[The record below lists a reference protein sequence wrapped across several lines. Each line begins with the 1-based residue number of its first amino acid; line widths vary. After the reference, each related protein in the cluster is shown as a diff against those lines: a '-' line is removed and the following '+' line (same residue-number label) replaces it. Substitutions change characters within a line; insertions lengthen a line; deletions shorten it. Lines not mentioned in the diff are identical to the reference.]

1 MKRIAAVAL
10 CSVITL
16 AGCGGEKAA
25 QEKISEQL
33 AEKGTTE
40 LLEEAAEDKYDPPA
54 DGRLTE
60 KQIELYL
67 KVREHEKKIAQVA
80 KKELQAHA
88 KEAEGK
94 EKSLAGIMDSFKAVG
109 SFADLMTA
117 DIRAARELGYN
128 TAEYSWIKERVLEA
142 SGAAMTQKIQQA
154 SNTMMDQAYAQTKK
168 QYDEATDE
176 TTKKM
181 LGEMLA
187 NYDQSKREMTTE
199 QDPTVQYNVQL
210 LSKHENALNAF
221 AAELSKFEDKEGQ
234 AEQGIKEF
242 QQNLDKAV
250 QESKQQSN

>member
-10 CSVITL
+10 CSILAL
-16 AGCGGEKAA
+16 AGCKGNEEAS
-25 QEKISEQL
+25 ISEEL

-40 LLEEAAEDKYDPPA
+40 LLEETSKDQYEPPA

-60 KQIELYL
+60 KQVEMYL
-67 KVREHEKKIAQVA
+67 KVREQEKKIAQVA

-94 EKSLAGIMDSFKAVG
+94 EKSLAGIVEGFKAAG

-117 DIRAARELGYN
+117 DIRAAKELGFN
-128 TAEYSWIKERVLEA
+128 TAEYQWVKEQVLAA
-142 SGAAMTQKIQQA
+142 SGAAMTQKLQQA
-154 SNTMMDQAYAQTKK
+154 STTMMDQAYEQTKK

-187 NYDQSKREMTTE
+187 GYEKSRQEMKVDH
-199 QDPTVQYNVQL
+199 DPAVTYNMQL
-210 LSKHENALNAF
+210 LAKYENALNAL

-234 AEQGIKEF
+234 VEQSMEQWQKD
-242 QQNLDKAV
+242 LDKAV
-250 QESKQQSN
+250 TEAQQENGN

>member
-1 MKRIAAVAL
+1 MKQIAAVAL
-10 CSVITL
+10 CSIIAL
-16 AGCGGEKAA
+16 SGCSSEKA
-25 QEKISEQL
+25 EESKISEQL

-40 LLEEAAEDKYDPPA
+40 LLEEAAEDQYEPPA

-60 KQIELYL
+60 KQVQLYL

-117 DIRAARELGYN
+117 DIRAAKELGYN
-128 TAEYSWIKERVLEA
+128 TAEYQWIKEQVLEA
-142 SGAAMTQKIQQA
+142 SGAAMTQKLQEA
-154 SNTMMDQAYAQTKK
+154 SNAMIDQTYVETKK
-168 QYDEATDE
+168 QYEAATDE

-187 NYDQSKREMTTE
+187 GYEQSRKETASE
-199 QDPTVQYNVQL
+199 IDPTVQYNMQL
-210 LSKHENALNAF
+210 LSKHENALNAL
-221 AAELSKFEDKEGQ
+221 AAELAKFEDKPGDAQKGVE
-234 AEQGIKEF
+234 EL
-242 QQNLDKAV
+242 QQNIDKAV
-250 QESKQQSN
+250 QDAQNGSN